1 MKHLLTLA
9 LILDLGFAASACSR
23 SDEASA
29 PEAAEAAEASE
40 ATLAQGVAE
49 AEGENVCPGGG
60 NCGELGHGE
69 APAEDGPQPVSTDD
83 SGARLFGAALSAERE
98 TVELSALI
106 AAPGDYDGQV
116 VKTEGTISAVCQRMG
131 CWMEMT
137 TAEGGPAI
145 RVPMAG
151 HSFFLP
157 KDVSGARATVEGAFE
172 VADLPQATQD
182 HLREE
187 GAQAADQ
194 SLAISA
200 TGVLIHAG

>member
-1 MKHLLTLA
+1 MKYFLTLA
-9 LILDLGFAASACSR
+9 LTLNLLFAISGCSGN
-23 SDEASA
+23 DDAAATQDDHAEH
-29 PEAAEAAEASE
+29 AAESA
-40 ATLAQGVAE
+40 LAH
-49 AEGENVCPGGG
+49 AEGQADCPGGG
-60 NCGELGHGE
+60 ACGTVDHGGE
-69 APAEDGPQPVSTDD
+69 ATGDGPQPAHTDD
-83 SGARLFGAALSAERE
+83 SGARLFGTELSADRE
-98 TVELSALI
+98 TVELAALI
-106 AAPGDYDGQV
+106 ASPNDYAGQV

-157 KDVSGARATVEGAFE
+157 KDVSGARATIEGSFE
-172 VADLPQATQD
+172 VAELPAATQE

-194 SLAISA
+194 SLAITA